1 MGDPVGRFA
10 IILVASLTLAACAG
24 NLANLPPSPEHPGTR
39 VTIKS
44 PNAEKWAMAQTAAQA
59 RANGYQV
66 WACKPLACSAERSVV
81 AGQFGKSPTR
91 HPDKAALVR
100 AAKLLSVQT
109 KAQDLVMD
117 AASEGDERITP
128 LANGVAEFRGYPA
141 ITAESKKTYRGKTDY
156 VYRSDIFV
164 GLTMVRLISVSSV
177 RSDTKRHLDEFV
189 DAMEIIDV
197 EPPAPGTQATS
208 NPAAL
213 SGNDQGNAGNQT
225 PQ

>member
-1 MGDPVGRFA
+1 VGRFT
-10 IILVASLTLAACAG
+10 IILVASLSLAACAG
-24 NLANLPPSPEHPGTR
+24 NLANLPPSAERPGTR

-44 PNAEKWAMAQTAAQA
+44 PNLEKWAVAQTAAQA

-91 HPDKAALVR
+91 HPDKAALTR

-128 LANGVAEFRGYPA
+128 LSSGVAEFRGYPA
-141 ITAESKKTYRGKTDY
+141 ITAESKKIYRGKTDY
-156 VYRSDIFV
+156 IYRSDIFV
-164 GLTMVRLISVSSV
+164 GLTMVRLISVSSA
-177 RSDTKRHLDEFV
+177 RGDAKRHLDEFV

-197 EPPAPGTQATS
+197 EPPAPGAQASSDST
-208 NPAAL
+208 AL
-213 SGNDQGNAGNQT
+213 SGTDQSGGANQT
-225 PQ
+225 PR